1 MKLNIQK
8 TKIMTSSPNT
18 SWQTNGK
25 IMEIVTDFIL
35 LGSKITADGD
45 CSQEIKRHL
54 LFGRKAMRKVDIFKK
69 RDITLPAKVLTVK
82 DCMVFPVV
90 MHRCE
95 SWTLK
100 KAEH

>member
-1 MKLNIQK
+1 
-8 TKIMTSSPNT
+8 MTSSPNT

-35 LGSKITADGD
+35 PGSKITADGD

-82 DCMVFPVV
+82 DCMVFQ
-90 MHRCE
+90 
-95 SWTLK
+95 
-100 KAEH
+100 